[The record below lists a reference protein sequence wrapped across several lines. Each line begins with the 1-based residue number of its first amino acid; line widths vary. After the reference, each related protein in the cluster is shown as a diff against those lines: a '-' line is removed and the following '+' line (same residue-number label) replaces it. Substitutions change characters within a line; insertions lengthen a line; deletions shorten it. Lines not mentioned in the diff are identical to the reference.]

1 MILSEETKRRIDALF
16 TDYDS
21 TTGPGCVLGIA
32 EGGELA
38 YVRGYGMADIEG
50 GVPVDSLTVFHLA
63 SVSKQFTATSIALLE
78 EEGSLSLDD
87 EVRTYL
93 DWLPDHCQ
101 KLTLRRLVAMTNGLE
116 DIYEVANLVM
126 GIPEYDFFTKDEA
139 IAMIRSSGRLAF
151 EPGTKWSY
159 GNTGYFLLARVVE
172 KVSGLT
178 FAHFAEKHIFG
189 PLGMTDSFVRTDRAL
204 EIPHVARTYARE
216 RFLRFRE
223 KDAASLQ
230 GWGYVAERMELSGA
244 GQVWSTLEDLALWER
259 NYWHNVLG
267 KGDPEFMQRIS
278 RPFALDD
285 GTPTGYG
292 YGQFVTT
299 RKGYEAVY
307 HEGGA
312 PGINTVIY
320 RIPDRRLSVIIL
332 ANSSDFLCHI
342 LDKTGELIYESV
354 ADLVLGRE
362 KPKASTAEPA
372 DRKEPLPAAADTGTE
387 GQNDAP
393 TEGREEG
400 RSGCSEYEGL
410 YRCAGISTAYRVI
423 AGEGC
428 VELRN
433 AVPSRNAMDL
443 RFAAEDGDLFAASY
457 PPVIDRRALR
467 FLRDDTGKVRAF
479 QFEGG
484 PGGTFDWAF
493 ERVSG

>member
-16 TDYDS
+16 ADYDS
-21 TTGPGCVLGIA
+21 DSGPGCALGIA

-38 YVRGYGMADIEG
+38 YARGYGMADIEG
-50 GVPVDSLTVFHLA
+50 GVPVDPRTVFHLA

-78 EEGSLSLDD
+78 EEGAVSLDD
-87 EVRTYL
+87 AARKYL
-93 DWLPDHCQ
+93 GWLPDYACG
-101 KLTLRRLVAMTNGLE
+101 LTIRQLLAMTNGLE

-139 IAMIRSSGRLAF
+139 IAIIRTSGRLAF

-172 KVSGLT
+172 AVSGLT
-178 FAHFAEKHIFG
+178 FAHFAGKRIFG

-216 RFLRFRE
+216 RLLRFRE

-244 GQVWSTLEDLALWER
+244 GQVWSTVEDLALWER

-267 KGDPEFMQRIS
+267 KGEPDLMRRIS

-285 GTPTGYG
+285 GTGTGYG
-292 YGQFVTT
+292 YGQFVKI
-299 RKGYEAVY
+299 RKDSAIVY

-320 RIPDRRLSVIIL
+320 RVPERRLSVICL
-332 ANSSDFLCHI
+332 ANSSDFLCHL
-342 LDKTGELIYESV
+342 LDRTGELVYESV
-354 ADLVLGRE
+354 VDLVVDGE
-362 KPKASTAEPA
+362 GAHEAPGTKPSATEAEPGA
-372 DRKEPLPAAADTGTE
+372 AGPARDRSTRTRD
-387 GQNDAP
+387 
-393 TEGREEG
+393 
-400 RSGCSEYEGL
+400 CSAYEGF
-410 YRCAGISTAYRVI
+410 YRCEGISTAYRVI
-423 AGEGC
+423 AGEGF

-433 AVPSRNAMDL
+433 AITSRNTMDL
-443 RFAAEDGDLFAASY
+443 LYAAEGDDLFAASY

-467 FLRDDTGKVRAF
+467 FLRDDTGTVRAF
-479 QFEGG
+479 QFVAG
-484 PGGTFDWAF
+484 PGGTFDWTF
-493 ERVSG
+493 EKVSG